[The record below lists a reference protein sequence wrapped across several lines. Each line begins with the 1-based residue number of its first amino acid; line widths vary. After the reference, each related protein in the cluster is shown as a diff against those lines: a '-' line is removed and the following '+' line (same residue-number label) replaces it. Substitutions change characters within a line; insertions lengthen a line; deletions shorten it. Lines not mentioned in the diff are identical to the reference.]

1 MLNCIFVFLYF
12 LFFPGILF
20 ANLDLITWKGIYYQ
34 AVPNKKGV
42 TKKYCNEHNPGTFI
56 HTIKDG
62 IDKPLITN
70 KGIKLKQ
77 VSFKSDK
84 VDRIYLIHGSLIA
97 SGRTAKNSWHDQ
109 IHYFLYKY
117 SEAGITK
124 GIWYSKQCKGLY
136 KGIVLNNMNSA

>member
-1 MLNCIFVFLYF
+1 MLNCIFVFLYL
-12 LFFPGILF
+12 LFFPSILF

-42 TKKYCNEHNPGTFI
+42 TRKYCNEHNPGTFI

-77 VSFKSDK
+77 ISFESNK

-97 SGRTAKNSWHDQ
+97 SGTTAKNSWQDQ

-136 KGIVLNNMNSA
+136 KGIVLNNMNST